1 MAVAA
6 IKPLAT
12 NIDLLTFFV
21 PGGVARGFQPKDKPK
36 TAVRATPAIAISCA
50 LRELRA
56 SSTASITDV
65 PTNDQINRE
74 TKIVATNPLLEDKL
88 GIISGK

>member
-6 IKPLAT
+6 IKPLVI

-21 PGGVARGFQPKDKPK
+21 PGGVARGLQPKDKPK
-36 TAVRATPAIAISCA
+36 IAVKATPAIAISCA

-56 SSTASITDV
+56 SSTTSIAEV
-65 PTNDQINRE
+65 PANDQINRE
-74 TKIVATNPLLEDKL
+74 TKIVATNPLFEDRL